1 MTSLTENRPVAGNNN
16 VAEATPVVA
25 LKRRTIDSILIGV
38 GAVLT
43 VALVVAGALL
53 SWGAS
58 FSADYVGDELS
69 SQNITFAPAEA
80 LEAEGRAD
88 LVNYGG
94 EYVHT
99 GPQAAAYASNIDGH
113 PRGPPPGPPT

>member
-1 MTSLTENRPVAGNNN
+1 MTTLAQDRPLTNGSSSAADKPIV
-16 VAEATPVVA
+16 

-53 SWGAS
+53 SWGAG

-69 SQNITFAPAEA
+69 SQNITFAPAERS
-80 LEAEGRAD
+80 AE
-88 LVNYGG
+88 
-94 EYVHT
+94 HT
-99 GPQAAAYASNIDGH
+99 SERPSLMRISYAVLCLK
-113 PRGPPPGPPT
+113 